1 VTSEFGDGNS
11 CKVYLFIYC
20 MELSLSSAA
29 NYLSTSQE
37 NTRILWNP
45 KFITSLKN
53 SGKPVTILRKLH
65 PVHNTKYHI
74 FKSHLNFIL
83 TSTLGSIKWSNSFR
97 FPQSILC
104 IVLSY
109 PLEHN
114 MPRLSHSSRF
124 YYRTL
129 LGEKYRILSTFCSF
143 PISLVTSSFLDLSIL
158 LKSLS
163 SDTISQ
169 SSSRNINDQ
178 VSHSHKTTGKVI
190 VLYVLHFNLLDS
202 SLEDKNSA
210 PNDKKHLLIRSALKV
225 FLNKILKC

>member
-1 VTSEFGDGNS
+1 
-11 CKVYLFIYC
+11 L
-20 MELSLSSAA
+20 
-29 NYLSTSQE
+29 
-37 NTRILWNP
+37 
-45 KFITSLKN
+45 
-53 SGKPVTILRKLH
+53 
-65 PVHNTKYHI
+65 
-74 FKSHLNFIL
+74 KSHLNFIL
-83 TSTLGSIKWSNSFR
+83 TSTPGSTKWSNYFS
-97 FPQSILC
+97 FPQPILC
-104 IVLSY
+104 IGLSY

-124 YYRTL
+124 YYRTI
-129 LGEKYRILSTFCSF
+129 LGEKYRILSSLLFSF
-143 PISLVTSSFLDLSIL
+143 PISLVTSSFLELSIL
-158 LKSLS
+158 LNSLS

-190 VLYVLHFNLLDS
+190 VQYVLHFNLLDS